1 MVKNNQVYRK
11 VLYALFTAI
20 IIVQNFVPFL
30 GYIPIGPLNLT
41 IIHVTVII
49 AALTLGPSGGA
60 IVGGIWGGITFV
72 RAFVWPTSPLAAIVF
87 VNPLVSVLPR
97 ILIGVVAGYV
107 FRWLMHKM
115 KQQYLALGIAGLL
128 GSLTNTFLVL
138 GQIYLFYN
146 GHSQALYQID
156 TKAMMPY
163 LLGVIAT
170 NGIPEAIIAAIAAP
184 LIAKPLMGR
193 VRKG

>member
-1 MVKNNQVYRK
+1 MVKSDQTYRR
-11 VLYALFTAI
+11 VLYALFAAI
-20 IIVQNFVPFL
+20 IIMQNFVPFL
-30 GYIPIGPLNLT
+30 GYIPVGPLNLT

-60 IVGGIWGGITFV
+60 VVGGIWGVITWI

-107 FRWLMHKM
+107 FAWLTNKM
-115 KQQYLALGIAGLL
+115 KQQYLAMGIAALL
-128 GSLTNTFLVL
+128 GSLINTLLVL

-163 LLGVIAT
+163 ILGVVGT
-170 NGIPEAIIAAIAAP
+170 NGIPEAIIAALVSP
-184 LIAKPLMGR
+184 LIAKPLLKR
-193 VRKG
+193 VRKR

>member
-1 MVKNNQVYRK
+1 MVKNNQVYQK

-107 FRWLMHKM
+107 FRWLTHKM
-115 KQQYLALGIAGLL
+115 RQQYLALGIAGLL

-170 NGIPEAIIAAIAAP
+170 NGIPEAIIAAIVAP

>member
-1 MVKNNQVYRK
+1 MVKNNQTYRR

-30 GYIPIGPLNLT
+30 GYIPLGPLNLT
-41 IIHVTVII
+41 IIHVTVVI

-60 IVGGIWGGITFV
+60 VVGGIWGGITFV

-97 ILIGVVAGYV
+97 ILIGVVAGYT
-107 FRWLMHKM
+107 FRWLSQKM
-115 KQQYLALGIAGLL
+115 KQQYLVLGIAGLI
-128 GSLTNTFLVL
+128 GSLTNTVLVL
-138 GQIYLFYN
+138 SQIYVFYN

-156 TKAMMPY
+156 TQALMPY
-163 LLGVIAT
+163 LLGVVAT
-170 NGIPEAIIAAIAAP
+170 NGLPEAIIAAVAAP
-184 LIAKPLMGR
+184 LIAKPLLSR

>member
-1 MVKNNQVYRK
+1 MVKNNQVYHK

-60 IVGGIWGGITFV
+60 IVGGIWGVITFV

-107 FRWLMHKM
+107 FRWLTHKM
-115 KQQYLALGIAGLL
+115 RQQYLALGIAGLL

-170 NGIPEAIIAAIAAP
+170 NGIPEAIIAAIVAP

>member
-1 MVKNNQVYRK
+1 MVKNNQVYHK

-60 IVGGIWGGITFV
+60 IVDGIWGGITFV

-97 ILIGVVAGYV
+97 ILIGVVTGYV
-107 FRWLMHKM
+107 FRWLTHKM
-115 KQQYLALGIAGLL
+115 RQQYLALGIAGLL

-170 NGIPEAIIAAIAAP
+170 NGIPEAIIAAIVAP

>member
-1 MVKNNQVYRK
+1 MVKNNQVYHK

-107 FRWLMHKM
+107 FRWLTHKM
-115 KQQYLALGIAGLL
+115 RQQYLALGIAGLL

-170 NGIPEAIIAAIAAP
+170 NGIPEAIIAAIVAP

>member
-1 MVKNNQVYRK
+1 VVKNNQVYHK

-107 FRWLMHKM
+107 FRWLTHKM
-115 KQQYLALGIAGLL
+115 RQQYLALGIAGLL

-170 NGIPEAIIAAIAAP
+170 NGIPEAIIAAIVAP

>member
-1 MVKNNQVYRK
+1 MVKNNQVYHK

-107 FRWLMHKM
+107 FRWLTHKM
-115 KQQYLALGIAGLL
+115 RQQYLSLGIAGLL

-170 NGIPEAIIAAIAAP
+170 NGIPEAIIAAIVAP

>member
-30 GYIPIGPLNLT
+30 GYIPIGPLNFT

-60 IVGGIWGGITFV
+60 IVGGIWGSITFV

-97 ILIGVVAGYV
+97 VLIGVVAGYV
-107 FRWLMHKM
+107 FRWLTHKM

>member
-1 MVKNNQVYRK
+1 MFKNNQVYHK

-107 FRWLMHKM
+107 FRWLTHKM
-115 KQQYLALGIAGLL
+115 RQQYLALGIAGLL

-170 NGIPEAIIAAIAAP
+170 NGIPEAIIAAIVAP

>member
-1 MVKNNQVYRK
+1 MVKNNQVYHK

-107 FRWLMHKM
+107 FRWLTHKM
-115 KQQYLALGIAGLL
+115 RQQYLALGIAGLL

-146 GHSQALYQID
+146 GHSPALYQID

-170 NGIPEAIIAAIAAP
+170 NGIPEAIIAAIVAP

>member
-1 MVKNNQVYRK
+1 MVKNNQVYHK

-97 ILIGVVAGYV
+97 ILIGVVTGYV
-107 FRWLMHKM
+107 FRWLTHKM
-115 KQQYLALGIAGLL
+115 RQQYLALGIAGLL

-170 NGIPEAIIAAIAAP
+170 NGIPEAIIAAIVAP